1 LAPSRS
7 IAVPRDVRREWG
19 EPDIDSQDGTWD
31 SDPNDPM
38 EFYAERG
45 DVCSRD
51 MSRRRRKHT
60 DEVAFSD
67 GDRSPFIKP
76 SVRYLSLEFGDLEL
90 AAGGQAVAI
99 PPGSIWIP
107 AREKFGAH
115 AARIARVGECVCAR
129 C

>member
-76 SVRYLSLEFGDLEL
+76 SVRYLRRLSSATLNLPPADRLLQYHQALFGSQPVKILVL
-90 AAGGQAVAI
+90 MQPV
-99 PPGSIWIP
+99 
-107 AREKFGAH
+107 
-115 AARIARVGECVCAR
+115 
-129 C
+129 